1 MSEISEL
8 FKSTSL
14 DSFPAEPSA
23 SSSNDSLLLD
33 SFSISPNLIFLSH
46 LSQDRPFSREA
57 FPSLPSRPG
66 PPSGYTYNREAD
78 RHSLR
83 FPSGHRLHRRF
94 VESYQL
100 EDELGSGGYGFV
112 MTARHRSSGREV
124 AVKFII
130 KSKVP
135 DHAWMEDELLGPLP
149 VEVVLLQRLSHPNII
164 KSLDLFED
172 GLYFYLVQE
181 LHGSPW
187 SSSEDST
194 GSMASTPCLSP
205 SASERSLDSV
215 EPTTPPPTGLSSL
228 DNPRIKGVDDSQ
240 SFEGRPYHYSK
251 PKVTRR
257 ASYDLFECIEQSED
271 RRLSESQSRYVFG
284 QIVDAVDYLNEL
296 GIAHRD
302 IKDENLVIDRNLTVK
317 LIDFGSACAVDPEKP
332 RPHYEKFFGTAAYA
346 SSEIL
351 LKKKYLAAPAEV
363 WTLGVL
369 LSYLLT
375 GASPFQSAREAARGK
390 VILYVPHGTT
400 LSKNAVDLIRRCL
413 NPNPESRI
421 TIQQIREHPW
431 LLPPV
436 V

>member
-1 MSEISEL
+1 MLSSWFPPSDILYSSHQLDLGCISHPLHDLPPSPSDSMSEISEL

-172 GLYFYLVQE
+172 GLYFYLVSF
-181 LHGSPW
+181 LIIFR
-187 SSSEDST
+187 
-194 GSMASTPCLSP
+194 LSVGHRLKNIRCKNYTVRRGQ
-205 SASERSLDSV
+205 AARIQLAV
-215 EPTTPPPTGLSSL
+215 WLRRHACRHQHRKGLSILSSPQHHRPL
-228 DNPRIKGVDDSQ
+228 DCHLWI
-240 SFEGRPYHYSK
+240 
-251 PKVTRR
+251 
-257 ASYDLFECIEQSED
+257 I
-271 RRLSESQSRYVFG
+271 
-284 QIVDAVDYLNEL
+284 
-296 GIAHRD
+296 
-302 IKDENLVIDRNLTVK
+302 LV
-317 LIDFGSACAVDPEKP
+317 
-332 RPHYEKFFGTAAYA
+332 
-346 SSEIL
+346 
-351 LKKKYLAAPAEV
+351 
-363 WTLGVL
+363 
-369 LSYLLT
+369 
-375 GASPFQSAREAARGK
+375 
-390 VILYVPHGTT
+390 
-400 LSKNAVDLIRRCL
+400 
-413 NPNPESRI
+413 
-421 TIQQIREHPW
+421 
-431 LLPPV
+431 
-436 V
+436 